1 MPMDEERGTI
11 LAQWTFPE
19 YERHE
24 RGRLWYL
31 IALGIDALLLIYA
44 VKDGNFLFA
53 LIIILFTLIIFTH
66 HRSEPI
72 ELPFVIYS
80 SGIQIGDRFYLYREI
95 NAFAVIYEPPVVKRL
110 YIKPKGNVIRNE
122 LSIPLQKQ
130 NPIKIR
136 SILLDYLDEDLD
148 HDRESPNDMAMR
160 IFKL

>member
-1 MPMDEERGTI
+1 MNEERGEI

-19 YERHE
+19 FERHE
-24 RGRLWYL
+24 RGNLWY
-31 IALGIDALLLIYA
+31 IVALSTVALLVFFAL
-44 VKDGNFLFA
+44 KDGNFLFA
-53 LIIILFTLIIFTH
+53 LIILLFTLIVFTH
-66 HRSEPI
+66 HRSEPL

-80 SGIQIGDRFYLYREI
+80 SGIQIGDRFFFFREM
-95 NAFAVIYEPPVVKRL
+95 NAFAVIYEPPLVKRL
-110 YIKPKGNVIRNE
+110 YLKPKGNVIRNE

-130 NPIKIR
+130 SPLKIR